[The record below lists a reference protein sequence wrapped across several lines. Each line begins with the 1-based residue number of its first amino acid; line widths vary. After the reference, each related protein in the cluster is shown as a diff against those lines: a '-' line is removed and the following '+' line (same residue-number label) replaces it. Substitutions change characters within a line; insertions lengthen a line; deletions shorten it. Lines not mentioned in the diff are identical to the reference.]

1 MSYTCPHCGAS
12 LQSSSIY
19 CNYCNGKLP
28 IRATIPQTEKEN
40 LNKYIEGLEKILE
53 SKKNSHDGRVS
64 LFFFVMFLAWVGTT
78 YILHKFM
85 SGWILTIILS
95 VAFAFAYFLI
105 FGWYVSLNESKS
117 YKETFDARVK
127 KDIEEYLARNGIDK
141 QEFKL
146 AAIEVLKSNSPL
158 YPFLIEF

>member
-1 MSYTCPHCGAS
+1 
-12 LQSSSIY
+12 
-19 CNYCNGKLP
+19 
-28 IRATIPQTEKEN
+28 
-40 LNKYIEGLEKILE
+40 
-53 SKKNSHDGRVS
+53 
-64 LFFFVMFLAWVGTT
+64 
-78 YILHKFM
+78 M

-146 AAIEVLKSNSPL
+146 AAIEVLKSNSPSTL
-158 YPFLIEF
+158 F